1 MDFQNS
7 FTAGKR
13 SKFAKNIILPP
24 YLQYALYYVAKV
36 RSSNL

>member
-13 SKFAKNIILPP
+13 SKFPTKAT
-24 YLQYALYYVAKV
+24 
-36 RSSNL
+36 